1 MTPPGDTPAGAD
13 EEHVRRERAE
23 MASMIAHEIRNPIA
37 SIRGLAATGAQ
48 LYAKLSDDE
57 RKEFF
62 ELIDQEARR
71 LGRMAEEISTAMKLD
86 AGVLTYERRTHDLGP
101 IVREAAEAAERGDRP
116 LRVAIDGE
124 TGAPVRASVDPGRL
138 RELVT
143 HLVENA
149 AKFSPAEA
157 PIEVQVSTRGG
168 NALIEVLDGGP
179 GIPADRREEAFGRFV
194 RFRPAGYE
202 DVPGAGL
209 GLRISRGL
217 AEAHGG
223 TISVEDGPSGGTML
237 RVTIPLAT
245 GNDETT
251 EDARTGTER

>member
-1 MTPPGDTPAGAD
+1 M
-13 EEHVRRERAE
+13 
-23 MASMIAHEIRNPIA
+23 
-37 SIRGLAATGAQ
+37 
-48 LYAKLSDDE
+48 
-57 RKEFF
+57 
-62 ELIDQEARR
+62 
-71 LGRMAEEISTAMKLD
+71 
-86 AGVLTYERRTHDLGP
+86 
-101 IVREAAEAAERGDRP
+101 
-116 LRVAIDGE
+116 
-124 TGAPVRASVDPGRL
+124 RASVDPGRL

-251 EDARTGTER
+251 EDDGRLPSMSNRGSLIRKTSSLEPASASEVMTGGSVSLAWQPARTASSASRTGRVMALSFVARRCAA